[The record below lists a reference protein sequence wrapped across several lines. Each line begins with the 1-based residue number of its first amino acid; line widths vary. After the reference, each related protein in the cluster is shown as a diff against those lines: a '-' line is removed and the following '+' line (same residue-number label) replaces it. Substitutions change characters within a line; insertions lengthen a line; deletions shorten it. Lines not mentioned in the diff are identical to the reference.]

1 MEYSRE
7 LGLDEMVSFLPAKT
21 GRDLAEALQRHDA
34 LLMFSNFENQP
45 VSVLEA
51 LACGLPVIAT
61 RVGTIPAMLAQNRG
75 ITVEPG
81 NESELQEVLAAFIT
95 TRNRM
100 TDAQSSDRTLAHQRH
115 QYVTERHSPEVIA
128 QQFDV
133 LYCSAMNQTS

>member
-1 MEYSRE
+1 
-7 LGLDEMVSFLPAKT
+7 
-21 GRDLAEALQRHDA
+21 
-34 LLMFSNFENQP
+34 MFSNFENQP

-61 RVGTIPAMLAQNRG
+61 GVGTIPAMLAQKRG

-81 NESELQEVLAAFIT
+81 NESALQEVLAAFIT

-100 TDAQSSDRTLAHQRH
+100 TNAQLADRTLAHQRH
-115 QYVTERHSPEVIA
+115 QYVAERHSPEVIA

-133 LYCSAMNQTS
+133 LYRSAVNQTP